1 MTLEEFM
8 KLETPEQ
15 EAFLTAEEDQ
25 ATQINDLTAE
35 RDSLHND
42 NIQLTDD
49 NRKLTAENTRI
60 KATNYSLTRQLKT
73 READAPKDAE
83 TIIHDMFKR
92 G

>member
-15 EAFLTAEEDQ
+15 EAFLTAEADQ
-25 ATQINDLTAE
+25 AAQINDLTAE

>member
-25 ATQINDLTAE
+25 AAQINDLTAE